1 MGINATNN
9 ESTNNDIDAQ
19 PKKEKSQSDDMR
31 DTFLQMI
38 VTQMQNQDP
47 TKPMDNTDLTSQL
60 AQIAS
65 LESMNRL
72 NDTVTGISMQIN
84 SGQSL
89 QATNLVG
96 KSVLIPGSDM
106 VLSPVQ
112 NNSKQHII
120 KANNPLPGDEISA
133 YGEQDDDGKIVVDDK
148 TPFDKNEFIGDVPD
162 ETGYISTPFG
172 FFLAKP
178 ADKIDITIR
187 DKNKGIVRTIT
198 IEGET
203 KQDIYDKTWDGRND
217 KGELVLDTKGKYT
230 FEIKASMKGEE
241 IPESSVV
248 RLKYAKVNGVTPGA
262 DVPLLDVGIG
272 HSVSL
277 AEIFKVYPDS

>member
-9 ESTNNDIDAQ
+9 EPTNNDINAQ
-19 PKKEKSQSDDMR
+19 KKKEKSQSDDMR

-65 LESMNRL
+65 LESMNKL
-72 NDTVTGISMQIN
+72 NDSVSGISKQIN

-96 KSVLIPGSDM
+96 KNVLIPGSDL
-106 VLSPVQ
+106 VLTPLNTDGTQKLV
-112 NNSKQHII
+112 KPT
-120 KANNPLPGDEISA
+120 NPLAGTDESVLPFA
-133 YGEQDDDGKIVVDDK
+133 DDK
-148 TPFDKNEFIGDVPD
+148 PD
-162 ETGYISTPFG
+162 DEGSNTGYESSPFG
-172 FFLAKP
+172 FFLGKT

-187 DKNKGIVRTIT
+187 DKNKAIVRTIT

-203 KQDIYDKTWDGRND
+203 KPDLYDRTWDGRND
-217 KGELVLDTKGKYT
+217 SGELVVDTKGKYT
-230 FEIKASMKGEE
+230 FEIKAGMKGEE
-241 IPESSVV
+241 IAESNLI

-262 DVPLLDVGIG
+262 DAPLLDVGIG
-272 HSVSL
+272 HSVLLS
-277 AEIFKVYPDS
+277 EIFKVYPSN

>member
-19 PKKEKSQSDDMR
+19 KKPQKSQSDDMR

-65 LESMNRL
+65 LESMNKL
-72 NDTVTGISMQIN
+72 NDSVSGISKQIN

-96 KSVLIPGSDM
+96 KNVLIPGSDL
-106 VLSPVQ
+106 VLTPLNTDGTQKLV
-112 NNSKQHII
+112 KPT
-120 KANNPLPGDEISA
+120 NPLAGTDESVLPFA
-133 YGEQDDDGKIVVDDK
+133 DDK
-148 TPFDKNEFIGDVPD
+148 PD
-162 ETGYISTPFG
+162 DEGSNTGYESSPFG
-172 FFLAKP
+172 FFLAKT

-187 DKNKGIVRTIT
+187 DKNKSIVRTIT

-203 KQDIYDKTWDGRND
+203 KPDLYDRTWDGRND
-217 KGELVLDTKGKYT
+217 NGELVADTKGKYT

-241 IPESSVV
+241 IAESNLI

-262 DVPLLDVGIG
+262 DAPLLDVGIG
-272 HSVSL
+272 HSVLLS
-277 AEIFKVYPDS
+277 EIFKVYPSN

>member
-1 MGINATNN
+1 MGINAANN
-9 ESTNNDIDAQ
+9 DPTNNDIDAQ
-19 PKKEKSQSDDMR
+19 KKPQKSQSDDMR

-60 AQIAS
+60 AQIAT
-65 LESMNRL
+65 LESMNKL
-72 NDTVTGISMQIN
+72 NDSVSGISQQIN
-84 SGQSL
+84 SAQSL

-106 VLSPVQ
+106 VLSVVQ
-112 NNSKQHII
+112 SNTEQHVI
-120 KANNPLPGDEISA
+120 KPDNPLPGDEISA
-133 YGEQDDDGKIVVDDK
+133 YSEPDDDRKIIIDDK
-148 TPFDKNEFIGDVPD
+148 FSLD

-203 KQDIYDKTWDGRND
+203 KPDIYDRTWDGRND

-262 DVPLLDVGIG
+262 DAPLLDVGIG
-272 HSVSL
+272 HSVLLS
-277 AEIFKVYPDS
+277 EIFKVYPDS